1 MNDQKNQNL
10 QAISQGLLN
19 LSGLGLGYLYQK
31 RWRRWGIHLL
41 ITIGLLVVAFLT
53 NASLMPMIW
62 LPAFAV
68 WVCWMAFDGW
78 RLGRKL
84 TTEERLFP
92 LSFADKRQWLL
103 LAIPVIPL
111 GLVAAGL
118 AGYYLLGQK
127 EYQLGQKAY
136 QDANCESAIKHFQR
150 VTTLYELTFSSQIS
164 AADET
169 LLECGVLLT
178 GDQAYQDGKFE
189 EAIEYYQDYLDIE
202 SDSLLMSYTEEA
214 MASSYFGWAAD
225 LMGTDDYQ
233 EAITKHLVVLEVYPD
248 TSVAEQVAA
257 PLSESWLQ
265 LSAQLWKSGDYQE
278 AVDSALISL
287 EDYPST
293 SAGKHAADQIAE
305 IYLDW
310 AADLQSDD
318 LYQEA
323 VEKITLVLDEY
334 PDTLAVENGATLAA
348 EVYYDWASFLFETNY
363 FGESIEKY
371 EIILKEYS
379 DYYSLSTINQ
389 YIKSSY
395 LAWGIQLGEIGL
407 YNRAIDIYRT
417 FQDDYPQTA
426 RAADIPQLIIETQL
440 EWAENLTQK
449 DKFTQAMD
457 KFTEIKDLT
466 SDSDLIDIAEEG
478 YQEALWG
485 LSQDEGPEGEK
496 ILSEAF
502 ATACD
507 SEPAQSPAIGIA
519 EDEPAK
525 ARSCSSDLKLQQ
537 DLIAVYPGHFQY
549 VVTRSDGY
557 ETIQSCPYQQ
567 GHTLIRQRQNWL
579 ITVRSTVTG
588 NIYTSKRFYGSQ
600 PAKCEKTEWFSGSTK
615 YKYGTE
621 PSSTEV
627 NSWLAGLFR

>member
-1 MNDQKNQNL
+1 M
-10 QAISQGLLN
+10 
-19 LSGLGLGYLYQK
+19 
-31 RWRRWGIHLL
+31 
-41 ITIGLLVVAFLT
+41 
-53 NASLMPMIW
+53 
-62 LPAFAV
+62 
-68 WVCWMAFDGW
+68 
-78 RLGRKL
+78 
-84 TTEERLFP
+84 
-92 LSFADKRQWLL
+92 
-103 LAIPVIPL
+103 
-111 GLVAAGL
+111 
-118 AGYYLLGQK
+118 
-127 EYQLGQKAY
+127 
-136 QDANCESAIKHFQR
+136 
-150 VTTLYELTFSSQIS
+150 
-164 AADET
+164 
-169 LLECGVLLT
+169 
-178 GDQAYQDGKFE
+178 
-189 EAIEYYQDYLDIE
+189 
-202 SDSLLMSYTEEA
+202 
-214 MASSYFGWAAD
+214 
-225 LMGTDDYQ
+225 
-233 EAITKHLVVLEVYPD
+233 
-248 TSVAEQVAA
+248 
-257 PLSESWLQ
+257 
-265 LSAQLWKSGDYQE
+265 
-278 AVDSALISL
+278 
-287 EDYPST
+287 
-293 SAGKHAADQIAE
+293 
-305 IYLDW
+305 
-310 AADLQSDD
+310 
-318 LYQEA
+318 
-323 VEKITLVLDEY
+323 LDEY

-389 YIKSSY
+389 DIKSSY
-395 LAWGIQLGEIGL
+395 LAWGVQLRETGL
-407 YNRAIDIYRT
+407 YNRAIDIYQT
-417 FQDDYPQTA
+417 FQDDYPQPA
-426 RAADIPQLIIETQL
+426 RAADIPQLLIETQL

-449 DKFTQAMD
+449 DKFTQALD
-457 KFTEIKDLT
+457 KFTQIKDLT
-466 SDSDLIDIAEEG
+466 SDPDVMEIAEEG

-496 ILSEAF
+496 ILSDAY